1 MTAGDKPRLIV
12 VAGPNGSGKT
22 SITQQLLMHEW
33 MGGCVYVNPDFIARD
48 EFGDWNSPEAV
59 IKAAERATEI
69 REHCLTSGLSLAFET
84 VLSAP
89 DKLDFISRAKDA
101 GFFIRLFFVG
111 TDDPSINAKRVAMRV
126 MEGGHDVPI
135 PKIIARYTRSLA
147 CCYFAVWLADRT
159 YVYDNSVDDARAR
172 LLFRA
177 SQGQLVKT
185 YGEINAWAREIA
197 QRLLPVLSD
206 EPPASPL
213 A

>member
-1 MTAGDKPRLIV
+1 MTDGGKPRLIV

-33 MGGCVYVNPDFIARD
+33 MDGCVYVNPDFIARD
-48 EFGDWNSPEAV
+48 EFGDWNAPDA
-59 IKAAERATEI
+59 IMQAARRSAEI
-69 REHCLTSGLSLAFET
+69 RERCLTEGRSLAFET

-89 DKLDFISRAKDA
+89 DKMDFIRRAGDA

-135 PKIIARYTRSLA
+135 PKIIGRYTKSLA
-147 CCYFAVWLADRT
+147 YCSVVTWLADRT
-159 YVYDNSVDDARAR
+159 YVYDNSIDDARAR

-177 SQGQLVKT
+177 SRGRLSKV
-185 YGEINAWAREIA
+185 YGEINPWAREIA
-197 QRLLPVLSD
+197 QRLLPVRTGAA
-206 EPPASPL
+206 PPIA
-213 A
+213 

>member
-1 MTAGDKPRLIV
+1 MTEGEKPRLIV

-33 MGGCVYVNPDFIARD
+33 MDGCVYVNPDFIARD
-48 EFGDWNSPEAV
+48 DFGDWNAPDAV
-59 IKAAERATEI
+59 VQAARRAAEI
-69 REHCLTSGLSLAFET
+69 RERCLSEGRSIAFET

-89 DKLDFISRAKDA
+89 DKMDFIRRARDA

-135 PKIIARYTRSLA
+135 PKIIGRYTKSLA
-147 CCYFAVWLADRT
+147 YCSVVAWVADRT
-159 YVYDNSVDDARAR
+159 YVYDNSIDNSRAR

-177 SQGQLVKT
+177 SKGRLIKV
-185 YGEINAWAREIA
+185 YDEINPWAQEIT
-197 QRLLPVLSD
+197 QRLLPVKPSDALLS
-206 EPPASPL
+206 L
-213 A
+213 

>member
-48 EFGDWNSPEAV
+48 EFGDWNSPAAV
-59 IKAAERATEI
+59 IKAAERAIEI

-147 CCYFAVWLADRT
+147 CCYFAAWLADRT

-206 EPPASPL
+206 EPPESPL